1 MSCLE
6 RLLDKIRYD
15 LGTDCLWFVG
25 DLISRGPDSEAVL
38 RFVKSL
44 KDRATVVLGNHDLH
58 FLALSA
64 GLHQNKT
71 AYRLDR
77 LLKAP
82 DLDELTDFVRHLPLA
97 HFDSGLNTAMF
108 HAGLYPG
115 WTLHQGLLLAHEV
128 EKILRSDQ
136 WRDFLTHMY
145 GNTPAR
151 WSDQLTGWDRLRFI
165 TNALTRMR
173 YCTPDLS
180 LELEFKGLPAAAPA
194 PLKPWFDLN
203 RKSLGTTRLIFGHWS
218 DLGIYNQR
226 TLYGLDG
233 GCVWGRQL
241 AAMHLQSENGNI
253 VTVSCDR

>member
-6 RLLDKIRYD
+6 RLLDKIHYTPA
-15 LGTDCLWFVG
+15 TDNLWFVG
-25 DLISRGPDSEAVL
+25 DLINRGPDSEAVL

-64 GLHQNKT
+64 GLHPNKS
-71 AYRLDR
+71 ADQLDR
-77 LLKAP
+77 LLHAP

-115 WTLHQGLLLAHEV
+115 WSLHQGLTLAHEV
-128 EKILRSDQ
+128 ETILRSDQ
-136 WRDFLTHMY
+136 WLDFLRHMY
-145 GNTPAR
+145 GNTPTR

-165 TNALTRMR
+165 TNAVTRMR
-173 YCTPDLS
+173 YCRSDLS
-180 LELEFKGLPAAAPA
+180 LDLEFKGLPAAAP
-194 PLKPWFDLN
+194 PSLSPWFSLN
-203 RKSLGTTRLIFGHWS
+203 KQSLDSTRLIFGHWS
-218 DLGIYNQR
+218 DIGIYRQQ

-253 VTVSCDR
+253 VTVSCNR

>member
-6 RLLDKIRYD
+6 RLLDKIRYNPA
-15 LGTDCLWFVG
+15 TDKLWFVG
-25 DLISRGPDSEAVL
+25 DLVNRGPDSEAVL

-64 GLHQNKT
+64 GLHPNEP
-71 AYRLDR
+71 AYQLDR
-77 LLKAP
+77 LLHAP

-97 HFDSGLNTAMF
+97 HFDASLNTAMF

-115 WTLHQGLLLAHEV
+115 WSLYQGLSLAREV
-128 EKILRSDQ
+128 EKTLRSEQ
-136 WRDFLTHMY
+136 WLDFLVHMY

-165 TNALTRMR
+165 TNALPRMR

-180 LELEFKGLPAAAPA
+180 LDLAFKGLPVAAPA
-194 PLKPWFDLN
+194 PLKPWGDLSGQ
-203 RKSLGTTRLIFGHWS
+203 SLGNTRLIFGHWS
-218 DLGIYNQR
+218 DLGIFNQR
-226 TLYGLDG
+226 RLYGIDG

>member
-6 RLLDKIRYD
+6 RLLDKIRYNPV
-15 LGTDCLWFVG
+15 TDCLWFVG

-44 KDRATVVLGNHDLH
+44 KGRATVVLGNHDLH

-77 LLKAP
+77 LLHAP

-97 HFDSGLNTAMF
+97 HFDSGLNTAMA

-115 WTLHQGLLLAHEV
+115 WSLHQGLLLAHEV

-136 WRDFLTHMY
+136 WLDLLAHMY

-151 WSDQLTGWDRLRFI
+151 WSDQLTGWARLRFI
-165 TNALTRMR
+165 TNAFTRMR
-173 YCTPDLS
+173 FCMPDLS

-203 RKSLGTTRLIFGHWS
+203 GQSLGNTRLIFGHWS

-226 TLYGLDG
+226 TLYGIDG

-253 VTVSCDR
+253 VTVSCSR

>member
-15 LGTDCLWFVG
+15 LATDCLWFVG

-64 GLHQNKT
+64 GLHKNKA
-71 AYRLDR
+71 AYRLDH

-115 WTLHQGLLLAHEV
+115 WSLHQGLLLAQEV

-136 WRDFLTHMY
+136 WLGFLAHMY

-151 WSDQLTGWDRLRFI
+151 WSNQLTGWDRLRFI

-173 YCTPDLS
+173 YCTPGLS
-180 LELEFKGLPAAAPA
+180 LDLEFKGLPAAAPT
-194 PLKPWFDLN
+194 PLKPWFDLD
-203 RKSLGTTRLIFGHWS
+203 RQSLGNTRLIFGHWS